1 MADILKLLESF
12 GGFIVSVLKAIL
24 EFFIMIPQWIS
35 MLTTSVAFIP
45 GILLPFVM
53 LGIFITL
60 LLLIM
65 GRN

>member
-1 MADILKLLESF
+1 MAEILKFLEAV
-12 GGFIVSVLKAIL
+12 GGFIISILQSIL
-24 EFFIMIPQWIS
+24 EFFIMIPQWIA